1 MPASAAQNLIVGDWN
16 LRAYGGANNGEAAAE
31 GPGLVLKIKT
41 DGDKLIG
48 TAISWKEAEPK
59 QGWQKVEWPLIEP
72 KFDGNTFTFKVSN
85 GEEILAGELTLVG
98 DKFEGRWN
106 SSKSKQS
113 GKLKLTRRD

>member
-1 MPASAAQNLIVGDWN
+1 M
-16 LRAYGGANNGEAAAE
+16 
-31 GPGLVLKIKT
+31 
-41 DGDKLIG
+41 
-48 TAISWKEAEPK
+48 
-59 QGWQKVEWPLIEP
+59 EWPLIDP
-72 KFDGNTFTFKVSN
+72 KFDGNTFSFKVSN